1 MAFSLFAVW
10 GQNKKTSFLIEDEV
24 FQLIFCDGQPKNKTP
39 KVIPNAM
46 IIYTGAKIE
55 VDSSK

>member
-1 MAFSLFAVW
+1 M
-10 GQNKKTSFLIEDEV
+10 IDY
-24 FQLIFCDGQPKNKTP
+24 PKNKTP

-46 IIYTGAKIE
+46 IMYTGAKIE